1 VLSFSIIFPF
11 VFVEFLEQEIRMNQ
25 YYKIKINIINRIS
38 FNLVTLVTIQGLLIM
53 KAFYCWQVSVYV
65 ERAFIKHT
73 GIQARS
79 IVFFLPSAHRP
90 NAGYPNHFQH
100 I

>member
-11 VFVEFLEQEIRMNQ
+11 VFVEFFQQEIRMNQ
-25 YYKIKINIINRIS
+25 HYKIKINIIS
-38 FNLVTLVTIQGLLIM
+38 FNFVTLVTIQGLFIM
-53 KAFYCWQVSVYV
+53 KAVYLLASVYV
-65 ERAFIKHT
+65 ERALIKHT